1 MTPGKGYAR
10 QEDGSI
16 KPTTGK
22 ERPMEVGGEE
32 GLNRLY
38 DRLATIPW
46 KMPTPRKINGA
57 FYLTDMGNAERLA
70 ERYGHAI
77 RYCHD
82 RKRWLVWNGMVWE
95 WDSGAKIGILAKLT
109 VRSIYH
115 EAGDNDDKERRSDIA
130 SHAKKSESDH
140 RINAMIS
147 LAQSEPCIPIEIT
160 ELDTNPWILN
170 CLNGTLD
177 LKTGELYPHNPDDLS
192 TIIIPVE
199 YKPDAECPMWLE
211 FIKWATGGDD
221 DLATYL
227 QRAIGYS
234 LTGDISEQIMFFLF
248 GLGLNGKS
256 TFTMTIRTLMA
267 GYAIRLDAD
276 DLMIKDRKS
285 SGPKESL
292 ANLLK
297 KRYVLGSEVRDGR
310 RLDVGQLK
318 DWTGGETVKA
328 DRKWEHQFEFM
339 PTFKLWLYGNKK
351 PTIADNSL
359 AVWRRVKMVE
369 FKQTVPESKVNK
381 DLAKDLETELPGI
394 LAWAVQGCLDWQRE
408 GFNDAQAV
416 RDATETYRHEQDA
429 LRDFIDDCCSTEPSD
444 KELKS
449 ELRKSYEA
457 WCIENK
463 VDTLGQKPFKASLE
477 ERGITSFRGTAN
489 KHYWKGI
496 RLLTEEEL
504 TERAKIEEF
513 VGGAIIGSD
522 KSDKS
527 DKSDQKLPDL
537 PVSSHA
543 KALQKQNHAEPV
555 TKVTKVTSDKS
566 DNTNFICP
574 NCKGKKYW
582 VDYGSIKKCVECWTP
597 PEGAQI
603 FEDD

>member
-1 MTPGKGYAR
+1 MTPQPKGYAR
-10 QEDGSI
+10 QLDGTM
-16 KPTTGK
+16 KPATGK

-38 DRLATIPW
+38 DRLAIIPW
-46 KMPTPRKINGA
+46 KMPAPRKTNGA

-77 RYCHD
+77 RYCYE
-82 RKRWLVWNGMVWE
+82 RKSWLVWNGIVWE
-95 WDSGAKIGILAKLT
+95 WDTGAKVGILAKLT

-115 EAGDNDDKERRSDIA
+115 EAADEDDKERRSDIA

-147 LAQSEPCIPIEIT
+147 LAQSEPGIPVDPT
-160 ELDTNPWILN
+160 ELDANHWTLN

-177 LKTGELYPHNPDDLS
+177 LKTGKLLPHNPDDLN
-192 TIIIPVE
+192 TIIIPVT
-199 YKPDAECPMWLE
+199 YDPKAECPMWLE
-211 FIKWATGGDD
+211 FIKWATSDD
-221 DLATYL
+221 DELATYL

-234 LTGDISEQIMFFLF
+234 LTGDISEQIMFFLY

-267 GYAIRLDAD
+267 GYGIRLDAD

-292 ANLLK
+292 ANLFK

-328 DRKWEHQFEFM
+328 DRKYEHQFEFM

-359 AVWRRVKMVE
+359 AVWRRVKMIE
-369 FKQTVPESKVNK
+369 FKQRVADDKIDK
-381 DLAKDLETELPGI
+381 KLAEKLETELPGI
-394 LAWAVQGCLDWQRE
+394 LAWAVRGCLDWQE
-408 GFNDAQAV
+408 YGFNDAKAV
-416 RDATETYRHEQDA
+416 RDATEKYRHEQDA
-429 LRDFIDDCCSTEPSD
+429 LRDYIDEHCSTEIND
-444 KELKS
+444 RVLKS
-449 ELRKSYEA
+449 ELRRDYEA

-463 VDTLGQKPFKASLE
+463 VDILNQRQFKANLE
-477 ERGITSFRGTAN
+477 ERGATSARGTGN
-489 KHYWKGI
+489 KAYWKGI
-496 RLLTEEEL
+496 RLLSEAESAAREKV
-504 TERAKIEEF
+504 EVEAEAVYR
-513 VGGAIIGSD
+513 G
-522 KSDKS
+522 
-527 DKSDQKLPDL
+527 SDQKLPSYQKL
-537 PVSSHA
+537 PNCQKVSTRENLHE
-543 KALQKQNHAEPV
+543 KFLAEPV
-555 TKVTKVTSDKS
+555 TVVTKITSVTDKPLS
-566 DNTNFICP
+566 LSFVCP
-574 NCKGKKYW
+574 NCKGREYW
-582 VDYGSIKKCVECWTP
+582 VWQGKVKKCAKCWTP
-597 PEGAQI
+597 REGAPI